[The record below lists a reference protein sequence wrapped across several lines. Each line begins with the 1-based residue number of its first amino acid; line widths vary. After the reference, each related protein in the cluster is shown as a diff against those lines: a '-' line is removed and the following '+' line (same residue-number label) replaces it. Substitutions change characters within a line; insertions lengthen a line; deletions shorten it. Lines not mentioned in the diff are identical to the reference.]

1 MIPPGVACIISFVRF
16 RTMGRSMRH
25 RATSTQVICTLLLG
39 VVSMPTRA
47 HGQNGV
53 ADRAAIGREITDSLA
68 RLLRNA
74 VGDSAFPGAYA
85 IVGDSRGVLA
95 RAGAGR
101 IDWARNAP
109 PPDQHTLWDL
119 ASLTKVIATTTAA
132 AQLVE
137 QGKIDLDAPVQRY
150 LADWTGAGKERV
162 TVRHLLLHASGLP
175 AFRPYDRQTRNQ
187 DSIAALLFGTE
198 LERTVGE
205 RMVYSDIG
213 AFVLGEIIERVSGE
227 ALDAYF
233 ARHVARPLAL
243 RETMFTPP
251 ASLRARVAPTELDT
265 SRGGLVRGAVHDERA
280 YYLGGVAA
288 HAGLFGSAH
297 DLARFATMMLRG
309 GALDGARVLEPETI
323 ATFTVYADPSFSNRA
338 LGWQKR
344 ERPDMAF
351 RTGAAWAGEK
361 MSVSAYGHTG
371 FTGTSI
377 GIDPER
383 DLFVI
388 LLSNRVNPTRNNP
401 RITAVCAAVTDA
413 VVSVI
418 DARRGL
424 AANPESQ

>member
-1 MIPPGVACIISFVRF
+1 MSVVCAPGEA
-16 RTMGRSMRH
+16 
-25 RATSTQVICTLLLG
+25 RAQHG
-39 VVSMPTRA
+39 DAFDRVSIA
-47 HGQNGV
+47 
-53 ADRAAIGREITDSLA
+53 REIMDSLS
-68 RLLRNA
+68 RLLRTA
-74 VGDSAFPGAYA
+74 VADSAFPGAYA
-85 IVGDSRGVLA
+85 VVGDSRGVLA

-137 QGKIDLDAPVQRY
+137 QGKIDLDAPVRRY
-150 LADWTGAGKERV
+150 LTDWTGAGKEGV
-162 TVRHLLLHASGLP
+162 TVRHLLTHTSGLP
-175 AFRPYDRQTRNQ
+175 AFRPYDRQTKNQ

-198 LERTVGE
+198 LERAVGE

-227 ALDAYF
+227 TLDVYF
-233 ARHVARPLAL
+233 AEHVAKPLGL

-251 ASLRARVAPTELDT
+251 ARLRARVAPTEIDT
-265 SRGGLVRGAVHDERA
+265 LRGGLVRGAVHDERA
-280 YYLGGVAA
+280 YYLGGAAA
-288 HAGLFGSAH
+288 HAGLFGSAY
-297 DLARFATMMLRG
+297 DLARFAMMMLRG
-309 GALDGARVLEPETI
+309 GTLDDARILKPETI

-344 ERPDMAF
+344 ERPNMPY

-361 MSVSAYGHTG
+361 MSVSSYGHTG
-371 FTGTSI
+371 FTGTSL

-401 RITAVCAAVTDA
+401 RITAVRAAVTDA

-418 DARRGL
+418 DARRGFD
-424 AANPESQ
+424 ANP

>member
-1 MIPPGVACIISFVRF
+1 MCALV
-16 RTMGRSMRH
+16 
-25 RATSTQVICTLLLG
+25 LG
-39 VVSMPTRA
+39 VVSVPAGARA
-47 HGQNGV
+47 QS
-53 ADRAAIGREITDSLA
+53 APALDRMSVSREITDSLA
-68 RLLRNA
+68 RILRAA
-74 VGDSAFPGAYA
+74 VTDSAFPGAYA
-85 IVGDSRGVLA
+85 VVGDSRGVLA
-95 RAGAGR
+95 RVGAGR

-109 PPDQHTLWDL
+109 APDQHTLWDL

-137 QGKIDLDAPVQRY
+137 RGKIDLDAPVQRY
-150 LADWTGAGKERV
+150 LPEWTGSGKEGV
-162 TVRHLLLHASGLP
+162 TIRHLLTHASGLP
-175 AFRPYDRQTRNQ
+175 AFRPYDRQTKNQ
-187 DSIAALLFGTE
+187 DSIAALLFATE
-198 LERTVGE
+198 LERAVGE

-227 ALDAYF
+227 DLDDYF
-233 ARHVARPLAL
+233 ARHVARPLKL

-251 ASLRARVAPTELDT
+251 ATIRFRVAPTEVDT
-265 SRGGLVRGAVHDERA
+265 LRGGLVRGVVHDERA
-280 YYLGGVAA
+280 FYLGGVAA

-297 DLARFATMMLRG
+297 DLARFAIMMLRG
-309 GALDGARVLEPETI
+309 GTLDGARILNPETI
-323 ATFTVYADPSFSNRA
+323 ATFTVYADPAYSNRA

-344 ERPDMAF
+344 ERPEMAF

-361 MSVSAYGHTG
+361 MSVSSYGHTG

-401 RITAVCAAVTDA
+401 RISAVRAAVTDA

-424 AANPESQ
+424 SCAQRCRGALAHLRFATNPQSP